1 VSQKGYGTENTKPI
15 QSAKKWFGSPVVLK
29 AVTKNGLVLMK
40 RSTTF
45 AAFAVFAFLAGSS
58 TSIPE
63 QSNSTGPVLLNA
75 PRGQAPVPVIKPIH
89 ENRISRQIRSAP
101 APGDGGAGQD
111 ASHQRSRTTDRPPL
125 IGVED
130 VPSSGPQQVRRRA
143 VYREPARRINIAG
156 GVLVLPAVVYYG
168 VPVILNVPELG
179 YVDVPEDEYA
189 RLYDK
194 LSSSDSEQ
202 VQEAMSS
209 LRKLKELEEAEVE
222 ALQRAPERLDPYDT
236 QDLSEPIFFG
246 SPSRAETRRRGLY

>member
-1 VSQKGYGTENTKPI
+1 
-15 QSAKKWFGSPVVLK
+15 
-29 AVTKNGLVLMK
+29 MK
-40 RSTTF
+40 RSTIVV
-45 AAFAVFAFLAGSS
+45 AFAVFAFLAGSS
-58 TSIPE
+58 TAIPE
-63 QSNSTGPVLLNA
+63 QSNSTGPVLLHA
-75 PRGQAPVPVIKPIH
+75 PREQAPVPVIKPIQ
-89 ENRISRQIRSAP
+89 ENRISRQIRLAP
-101 APGDGGAGQD
+101 TPGDAGAGQD
-111 ASHQRSRTTDRPPL
+111 APQQQSQTTDHPPL
-125 IGVED
+125 VEH
-130 VPSSGPQQVRRRA
+130 VPGSGARQIPRRA

-194 LSSSDSEQ
+194 LSSSDSAL

-222 ALQRAPERLDPYDT
+222 ALQHAQERVEPDDT

-246 SPSRAETRRRGLY
+246 SPSRVETRRRGLY